1 MYFGNFVTT
10 ISTML
15 VVIACIYIVCTIRKR
30 NQIEYWGR
38 RIAFLAILGLLICC
52 FVAARDGYHLSVQAS
67 FNTSVEPG
75 IFTIDSIQS
84 TACCLGGAVIA
95 FASLSGILIRNQKYR
110 SVMFLVLSGTMIIKM
125 LIIEISRWII

>member
-10 ISTML
+10 ISTIL

>member
-15 VVIACIYIVCTIRKR
+15 VVIACIYIACTIRKR
-30 NQIEYWGR
+30 NYIEYWGR
-38 RIAFLAILGLLICC
+38 RIAFLATFGLIICC
-52 FVAARDGYHLSVQAS
+52 FVGARDGYHLSVQSS

-84 TACCLGGAVIA
+84 TACCLGGAVIS
-95 FASLSGILIRNQKYR
+95 FASISSVFVGNQKYR
-110 SVMFLVLSGTMIIKM
+110 RVMFFMLSGTMIIKM
-125 LIIEISRWII
+125 LIIEVSRWVI

>member
-1 MYFGNFVTT
+1 MYVGNFVTT
-10 ISTML
+10 IL
-15 VVIACIYIVCTIRKR
+15 VVIACIYIACLIRKR

-84 TACCLGGAVIA
+84 TACCYGGALIA
-95 FASLSGILIRNQKYR
+95 FASLSGILVRNQKYR
-110 SVMFLVLSGTMIIKM
+110 NVMFWVLSGTMIIKM

>member
-1 MYFGNFVTT
+1 MYVGNFVTT